1 MRALSRIATRLAS
14 GGKGRTEAEIQADVR
29 AFLLEAPL
37 CLQADDLDDLEVAL
51 EAPVAARM
59 RIDVEVGLTVIEVKR
74 SLSSVKGKK
83 AAIEQL
89 ADYVRQRTAECSQ
102 RYVGILTDGSRWTLF
117 HLLPDESL
125 SEVSSFRLRDAKE
138 VEGLV
143 VWLENVLASV
153 HAVPPTPEEIVRRLG
168 VESPAAQLDLADLR
182 AIYEECR
189 DAPEVA
195 LKRRLWAKLLTSAL
209 GSRFPDSDELFVLH
223 TYLVVTA
230 ELIAHTMLG
239 IPIAGEKPEALLSGQ
254 VFRRAELRG
263 VVDADFFDWPARFVS
278 GERFVSALA
287 RRLGRFDWSSVEHDI
302 LKALYQS
309 IIDAETR
316 KKLGE
321 YYTPDWLAEGIVT
334 SVVKKP
340 LEQRVL
346 DPACG
351 SGTFLFWAVRR
362 YLSAAEDAGQP
373 NSEAIEGL
381 VRHIAGI
388 DLHPVAVALA
398 RVTYLLAIGAER
410 LQGDRPAF
418 SVPVYLGDSLT
429 WEQDETL
436 FAKGG
441 ITIPTGNDAK
451 GKDPK
456 LHFPDGVVADAN
468 RFDQLIADLS
478 DKASARKRGTPPPS
492 LDSTFRRYKVAAS
505 DRPAVASAFSSLCRL
520 HDEGRNHIW
529 GYYVRNLARPFFF
542 KRAKNRVEVL
552 LGNPPWLSYR
562 FMPKAM
568 QERYKELAKERGLW
582 AGGKVATHQDLADLF
597 VVRAVEHYLAKD
609 GRFGFVM
616 PAATLSR
623 KAYEGFRT
631 GYFDASG
638 VLTEVRFGTP
648 WDLRSVRPAIFPMP
662 SCVVFGEQSGTA
674 CAMPQEAIAHSGAV
688 AERGTRWQE
697 AEAQL
702 ERATKTISPGSTV
715 APASPYAEL
724 FREGA
729 TVLPSALLRVERLP
743 VGPLGAPS
751 GQIRVRS
758 LRSSLEKEPW
768 KNLESMEDFVEADF
782 VQPVYLGSGIAP
794 FRTLATID
802 AVVPWQEGSL
812 MEGEDPR
819 LDDSLGLARWW
830 RAAEEKWETHKSGSN
845 KLTLRE
851 RLNFHKGIEKQYP
864 RAPHRVLYTKS
875 GNQIAACRLD
885 TSPALIDHTLYW
897 AAVDSEEEAHY
908 LAAIFNSTPLHELVE
923 PLMSEGLFGKRHID
937 KYVFQTPIPAFN
949 PSAALHIELATLGCR
964 AEALVAAVELDP
976 AWGFQKVRG
985 KIRTALGDHEVAGE
999 IDQAVAELFGIR
1011 PSARG
1016 LPPPA
1021 RAADFLGALSAA
1033 EKQAN
1038 VGTKK
1043 ARRRPTKRTA
1053 PVGSM
1058 KKRRAA
1064 STGRTH

>member
-1 MRALSRIATRLAS
+1 MRALRRIATLLAR
-14 GGKGRTEAEIQADVR
+14 GAKGRTEAEIQADVR
-29 AFLLEAPL
+29 AFLIEAPL
-37 CLQADDLDDLEVAL
+37 SLEADDLEGPLEVSL
-51 EAPVAARM
+51 EAPVATRK

-74 SLSSVKGKK
+74 NLSSVKARNK
-83 AAIEQL
+83 AVDQL
-89 ADYVRQRTAECSQ
+89 AGYVQQRTEESGQ
-102 RYVGILTDGSRWTLF
+102 RYVGILTDGSHWILF

-125 SEVSSFRLRDAKE
+125 NEVSSFRLHDAKE

-168 VESPAAQLDLADLR
+168 ADSPAAQLDLADLR

-189 DAPEVA
+189 DTPEVA

-209 GSRFPDSDELFVLH
+209 GTRFPDSDELFVLH

-239 IPIAGEKPEALLSGQ
+239 IPIAGEKPEALLSGR

-263 VVDADFFDWPARFVS
+263 VVDADFFDWPARFAS

-309 IIDAETR
+309 IIDVETR

-321 YYTPDWLAEGIVT
+321 YYTPDWLAEGIVA
-334 SVVKKP
+334 SVVEKP

-351 SGTFLFWAVRR
+351 SGTFMFWAVRR
-362 YLSAAEDAGQP
+362 YLSAAQDAGQP

-441 ITIPTGNDAK
+441 ITIPTGNDPK
-451 GKDPK
+451 GKDPE
-456 LHFPDGVVADAN
+456 LHFPDGVVTDAN

-478 DKASARKRGTPPPS
+478 DKASDRKRGTPPPS
-492 LDSTFRRYKVAAS
+492 LDSTFRRYKIAAS

-562 FMPKAM
+562 FMPKTM
-568 QERYKELAKERGLW
+568 QERYKELAQERGLW
-582 AGGKVATHQDLADLF
+582 AGGKVATNQDLADLF
-597 VVRAVEHYLAKD
+597 VVRAVEHYLAKN

-616 PAATLSR
+616 PAAALSR

-631 GYFDASG
+631 GYFDAPG
-638 VLTEVRFGTP
+638 VLTKVRFSAP
-648 WDLRSVRPAIFPMP
+648 WELRSVRPAIFPMP
-662 SCVVFGEQSGTA
+662 SCVVFGERRETA
-674 CAMPQEAIAHSGAV
+674 CVMPQEAIAHSGAV

-702 ERATKTISPGSTV
+702 ERTTKTIAPGSTV
-715 APASPYAEL
+715 VPVSPYAEV

-729 TVLPSALLRVERLP
+729 TILPSALLRVEQLP
-743 VGPLGAPS
+743 VGPLG
-751 GQIRVRS
+751 
-758 LRSSLEKEPW
+758 
-768 KNLESMEDFVEADF
+768 
-782 VQPVYLGSGIAP
+782 
-794 FRTLATID
+794 
-802 AVVPWQEGSL
+802 
-812 MEGEDPR
+812 
-819 LDDSLGLARWW
+819 
-830 RAAEEKWETHKSGSN
+830 
-845 KLTLRE
+845 
-851 RLNFHKGIEKQYP
+851 
-864 RAPHRVLYTKS
+864 
-875 GNQIAACRLD
+875 
-885 TSPALIDHTLYW
+885 
-897 AAVDSEEEAHY
+897 
-908 LAAIFNSTPLHELVE
+908 
-923 PLMSEGLFGKRHID
+923 
-937 KYVFQTPIPAFN
+937 
-949 PSAALHIELATLGCR
+949 
-964 AEALVAAVELDP
+964 
-976 AWGFQKVRG
+976 
-985 KIRTALGDHEVAGE
+985 
-999 IDQAVAELFGIR
+999 
-1011 PSARG
+1011 
-1016 LPPPA
+1016 
-1021 RAADFLGALSAA
+1021 
-1033 EKQAN
+1033 
-1038 VGTKK
+1038 
-1043 ARRRPTKRTA
+1043 
-1053 PVGSM
+1053 
-1058 KKRRAA
+1058 RRAVKCA
-1064 STGRTH
+1064 CGACAAR

>member
-1 MRALSRIATRLAS
+1 MKALRRIATRLAA
-14 GGKGRTEAEIQADVR
+14 GAKGRTEAEIQADVR
-29 AFLLEAPL
+29 ALLLEAPL
-37 CLQADDLDDLEVAL
+37 FLEADDLEEPPDVLL
-51 EAPVAARM
+51 EAPVATHK

-74 SLSSVKGKK
+74 NLSSGKAQTK
-83 AAIEQL
+83 AVNQL
-89 ADYVRQRTAECSQ
+89 AEYVQQRTQESGQ
-102 RYVGILTDGSRWTLF
+102 RYVGILTNGSRWILF

-125 SEVSSFRLRDAKE
+125 GEVSSFRLRDANE

-153 HAVPPTPEEIVRRLG
+153 HAVPPTAEEIVRRLG
-168 VESPAAQLDLADLR
+168 ADSPAAQLDLADLR
-182 AIYEECR
+182 AIYDQCR

-263 VVDADFFDWPARFVS
+263 VVDADFFDWPARFTA

-287 RRLGRFDWSSVEHDI
+287 RRLGRFDWSNVEHDI

-309 IIDAETR
+309 IIDTDTR

-321 YYTPDWLAEGIVT
+321 YYTPDWLAEGIVNT
-334 SVVKKP
+334 VVEKP

-362 YLSAAEDAGQP
+362 YLSAAGDAGQS
-373 NSEAIEGL
+373 NSEAIQGL
-381 VRHIAGI
+381 VRRIAGI

-410 LQGDRPAF
+410 LQGERPPF
-418 SVPVYLGDSLT
+418 SVPIYLGDSLT

-441 ITIPTGNDAK
+441 ITIPTGNDPG
-451 GKDPK
+451 GKDPE
-456 LHFPDGVVADAN
+456 LHFPEGVVADAN

-478 DKASARKRGTPPPS
+478 EKASDRKRGTPPPS
-492 LDSTFRRYKVAAS
+492 LEATFRRYKIAAP
-505 DRPAVASAFSSLCRL
+505 DRPAVASAFSSLCVL

-542 KRAKNRVEVL
+542 KRAKNKVEVL

-562 FMPKAM
+562 FMPKPM
-568 QERYKELAKERGLW
+568 QERYKELAEERGLW
-582 AGGKVATHQDLADLF
+582 AGGKVATNQDLADLF
-597 VVRAVEHYLAKD
+597 VVRAVEHYLAKT

-638 VLTEVRFGTP
+638 VLTKVRFDTP
-648 WDLRSVRPAIFPMP
+648 WELRSVRPAIFPMP
-662 SCVVFGEQSGTA
+662 SCVIFGERGGTS
-674 CAMPQEAIAHSGAV
+674 CAMPSKAIAYTGAV
-688 AERGTRWQE
+688 AERGTCWQE

-702 ERATKTISPGSTV
+702 VHEITAISSGSTM
-715 APASPYAEL
+715 APVSPYADL

-743 VGPLGAPS
+743 AGPLGAPS
-751 GQIRVRS
+751 GQVRVRS

-768 KNLESMEDFVEADF
+768 KSLESMEDFVEADF

-802 AVVPWQEGSL
+802 AVLPWREGSL
-812 MEGEDPR
+812 MDGEDPR
-819 LDDSLGLARWW
+819 LDDAPGLARWW
-830 RAAEEKWETHKSGSN
+830 RAAEEKWETHKSSD

-851 RLNFHKGIEKQYP
+851 RLNFHKGIEQQYP
-864 RAPHRVLYTKS
+864 RAAHRVLYTKS

-885 TSPALIDHTLYW
+885 DSSALIDHTLYW
-897 AAVDSEEEAHY
+897 AAVGSEGEAHY
-908 LAAIFNSTPLHELVE
+908 LTAIFNSTPLHELVE

-937 KYVFQTPIPAFN
+937 KYIFQTPIPTYN
-949 PSAALHIELATLGCR
+949 PSTSLHIDLATLGSH
-964 AEALVAAVELDP
+964 AETLAAAVELDP
-976 AWGFQKVRG
+976 AWGFQKVR
-985 KIRTALGDHEVAGE
+985 KKLRTELRDHGVTEE
-999 IDQAVAELFGIR
+999 IDQAVKELFGIR
-1011 PSARG
+1011 PSNRG
-1016 LPPPA
+1016 LPSSR
-1021 RAADFLGALSAA
+1021 RATDFLGSLSAA
-1033 EKQAN
+1033 ERQAKT
-1038 VGTKK
+1038 GKKK
-1043 ARRRPTKRTA
+1043 AKSRPTKRAATL
-1053 PVGSM
+1053 GST
-1058 KKRRAA
+1058 KKRRTP
-1064 STGRTH
+1064 STGRTG